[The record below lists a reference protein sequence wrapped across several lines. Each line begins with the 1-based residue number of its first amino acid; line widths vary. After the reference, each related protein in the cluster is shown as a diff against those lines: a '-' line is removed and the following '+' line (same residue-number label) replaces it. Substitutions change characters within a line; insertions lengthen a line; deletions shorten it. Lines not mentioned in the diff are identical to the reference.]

1 MDNLGKI
8 PASSGGK
15 SGGKMSSAKSGT
27 KTAAKPEIGPTI
39 TRKAMPKKMTAERA
53 AVAPAPDQPNEE
65 QRRGMIAVAAYLR
78 AERRGFNGDPTEDWL
93 AAEAEIEQ
101 RFSKR

>member
-8 PASSGGK
+8 PASSSGK

-39 TRKAMPKKMTAERA
+39 TRKPMPKKMTAERA
-53 AVAPAPDQPNEE
+53 AVAPDQPNEE

-78 AERRGFNGDPTEDWL
+78 AERRGFCGDPTEDWL

-101 RFSKR
+101 RFNKR

>member
-8 PASSGGK
+8 PATSGGK

-27 KTAAKPEIGPTI
+27 KTAAKPEIAPTI

-53 AVAPAPDQPNEE
+53 AVTPEQPNEE

-78 AERRGFNGDPTEDWL
+78 AERRGFSGDPTEDWL